1 MTDSKANDWQDIL
14 TKSPLGIFLTDNSH
28 ISQNFYPYAFLVD
41 ETMIFVMP
49 TDRHHFDAGLTKTQ
63 IFDLVFQKHQNFLNH
78 ISKNWQNKLSFVKTQ
93 HPNKYDDTHLPKV
106 YFIAIV
112 TDDLLSCIDFNDKK
126 LEQQSFF
133 TDKTTLLQVL
143 SWQDW
148 QAMLDILPSPTDV
161 LAFLK
166 YHRQALLTSTSFDN
180 VTTLVYDF
188 LHDPVYFQR
197 AWQVEKELLKQDFM
211 VRVSIPIKEAIY
223 KKHERIKT
231 LVAHQI
237 MTSPLW
243 TQAVLRMKTRQ
254 ENAGFF
260 VPDWLIQ
267 KLLWQCGYTRMS
279 ILDAVLGFQNL
290 SFDEKQIG
298 KVSHVHSYHRLGQ
311 HFVVVIYGQDPKS
324 DLHADNIVKV
334 YEAILQNVDEQL
346 LAIPMQDL
354 FLLGFDL
361 SKTDE
366 SGNIHVL
373 MDVYYMPSRQ
383 HLTK

>member
-93 HPNKYDDTHLPKV
+93 HANKYDDTHLPKV

-267 KLLWQCGYTRMS
+267 KLLG
-279 ILDAVLGFQNL
+279 L
-290 SFDEKQIG
+290 
-298 KVSHVHSYHRLGQ
+298 
-311 HFVVVIYGQDPKS
+311 
-324 DLHADNIVKV
+324 
-334 YEAILQNVDEQL
+334 
-346 LAIPMQDL
+346 
-354 FLLGFDL
+354 
-361 SKTDE
+361 
-366 SGNIHVL
+366 
-373 MDVYYMPSRQ
+373 
-383 HLTK
+383 

>member
-1 MTDSKANDWQDIL
+1 MDTKANDWQDIL
-14 TKSPLGIFLTDNSH
+14 TKNLLGIFLTDNSNTN
-28 ISQNFYPYAFLVD
+28 QAFYPYTFLIDDAV
-41 ETMIFVMP
+41 IFVMTADSHQFD
-49 TDRHHFDAGLTKTQ
+49 TDLTKAQ
-63 IFDLVFQKHQNFLNH
+63 IFDLLLQQHQNFLNH
-78 ISKNWQNKLSFVKTQ
+78 IPKHWQNKLSFVKTQ
-93 HPNKYDDTHLPKV
+93 HPNKYDDAHLPKV

-112 TDDLLSCIDFNDKK
+112 TDGLLSCIDFNDKK

-166 YHRQALLTSTSFDN
+166 YHRQALLTSTPFDN

-197 AWQVEKELLKQDFM
+197 AWRVEKELLKQDFM

-223 KKHERIKT
+223 KKYERIKT

-279 ILDAVLGFQNL
+279 IVDAVLGFQNL

-324 DLHADNIVKV
+324 DLHANNIVKV

-383 HLTK
+383 HFTK